1 MQLDAVAS
9 PPTEDERVWADE
21 WVYPFIWDNLEPDEQ
36 ATLLGKL
43 RAHPDAAD
51 LIEIAMAAKQTRE
64 RDLELAWVDPFAFE
78 CEDLTLARKMAPA
91 DAARLVGR
99 ECTHRVPLLLR
110 TDDDVTDDEYEHLNE
125 HARRFGGRVVP
136 LRRGFAYWWNSEIDE
151 REAVARVRAEQAQQ
165 DGIGPTTALVA
176 SPSPSLALPGM
187 PVGVQVPQATG
198 SLYESPAYLALKAS
212 LFSEDEFDQRPP
224 VDWLVQ
230 GVLPRG
236 ALGYLIGEPGN
247 GKTFV
252 ALDLAYSL
260 ATGRDWWGHEVAE
273 TGPVLY
279 VAAEDD
285 RGVQARARAWRSR
298 FCGGQTTG
306 KVHFLTHAPQVGE
319 PGSFDALRLL
329 VGVLQPVLVI
339 LDTQARVTRGLDEND
354 SKAMGELIHQAN
366 QIQKLGAAVLSVHHP
381 ARGGTVPRGS
391 SAQEGAADV
400 VVLCTMDDDKV
411 LKVKN
416 TKQKNAAEF
425 EPLTLG
431 LDPEGESAVL
441 KTAQPLRWEGQEQIV
456 AWLDELGLPQS
467 AGYPTANK
475 ALTEAG
481 RTVTKRALEDALR
494 LRKSRVPLPKV
505 VGPR

>member
-9 PPTEDERVWADE
+9 RPTEDERAALDE
-21 WVYPFIWDNLEPDEQ
+21 YFPPFDHESLPPDEQ
-36 ATLLGKL
+36 AAQLAAL
-43 RAHPDAAD
+43 RKHPMREW
-51 LIEIAMAAKQTRE
+51 LIEEARKIRAGE
-64 RDLELAWVDPFAFE
+64 VELIEAGDPFAFA
-78 CEDLTLARKMAPA
+78 CEDIAE
-91 DAARLVGR
+91 GG
-99 ECTHRVPLLLR
+99 ECSHRVPQPLLR
-110 TDDDVTDDEYEHLNE
+110 CDDDVSDDEYEYLSE
-125 HARRFGGRVVP
+125 HAERLGACVDPAPSGRP
-136 LRRGFAYWWNSEIDE
+136 GFIYWWNSEIDE
-151 REAVARVRAEQAQQ
+151 REAVARVRAERAQQ
-165 DGIGPTTALVA
+165 DGTGPTTALVA
-176 SPSPSLALPGM
+176 SPSPSPALPGM
-187 PVGVQVPQATG
+187 PVGVPVPQTAENP
-198 SLYESPAYLALKAS
+198 YESPQFLALKMA

-224 VDWLVQ
+224 VDWLVH

-260 ATGRDWWGHEVAE
+260 ATGRDWWGHEVAKV
-273 TGPVLY
+273 GPVLY

-298 FCGGQTTG
+298 FCGGQATG

-329 VGVLQPVLVI
+329 VEVLQPVLVI

-366 QIQKLGAAVLSVHHP
+366 QIQRLGAAVLSVHHP

-481 RTVTKRALEDALR
+481 HTITKRALEDALR
-494 LRKSRVPLPKV
+494 LRKSRAPLPKV